1 MVTMVLHRMM
11 SRGTLLCVTYLLL
24 THSHDASAF
33 QLSIALTK
41 PLPQRSFGVLST
53 YLSASI
59 NGNDG
64 SASSHLHNGSG
75 RARKGDPVRAAT
87 GIRPSLH
94 PVTINAIAE
103 VLKARAINSI
113 SNKSDQ
119 EAQSPL
125 QIALAAGQIA
135 AEAIGKRQESSQD
148 DEMTLEPEEAQTIA
162 GRVVGVAVRLDA
174 LEEQLYEKCS
184 RTSWVSKYGEWA
196 SFGVLKNE
204 CSTEKVSVSKVIL
217 DDPLFVMNRAE
228 CLLAI
233 FLHHVEAPEL
243 ELKNATVAGGS
254 NVDFIDSD
262 RREVLLG

>member
-1 MVTMVLHRMM
+1 VLHQTLFRA
-11 SRGTLLCVTYLLL
+11 TLLCVTFLLL
-24 THSHDASAF
+24 VHSYDVSAF
-33 QLSIALTK
+33 THTKSLSR
-41 PLPQRSFGVLST
+41 RSFGVLST
-53 YLSASI
+53 TSI
-59 NGNDG
+59 YGSVNDDTDD
-64 SASSHLHNGSG
+64 SASSHRHSGDG

-103 VLKARAINSI
+103 LLKARAKNTI
-113 SNKSDQ
+113 SNKSNQD
-119 EAQSPL
+119 AKSSL

-148 DEMTLEPEEAQTIA
+148 DEMTLAPEEAQTIA

-184 RTSWVSKYGEWA
+184 RTSWVSKYGEWE
-196 SFGVLKNE
+196 SFGVLQNE
-204 CSTEKVSVSKVIL
+204 RSTEMGSVNKIIL

-233 FLHHVEAPEL
+233 FIHQVEAPEL

-254 NVDFIDSD
+254 TVDFIDSD

>member
-1 MVTMVLHRMM
+1 MVLHRTLC
-11 SRGTLLCVTYLLL
+11 RATLLGVTFLLL

-33 QLSIALTK
+33 QLSFTLSK
-41 PLPQRSFGVLST
+41 PFPQQSFGVLST
-53 YLSASI
+53 LVSGSR
-59 NGNDG
+59 NDDDG
-64 SASSHLHNGSG
+64 SASSHHHSGDG

-87 GIRPSLH
+87 GRRPSVH

-103 VLKARAINSI
+103 LLKARAKNSI

-119 EAQSPL
+119 DAQSPL

-196 SFGVLKNE
+196 SFGVLQNE
-204 CSTEKVSVSKVIL
+204 RSKEKVSISKIIL

-233 FLHHVEAPEL
+233 FIHHVEAPEL